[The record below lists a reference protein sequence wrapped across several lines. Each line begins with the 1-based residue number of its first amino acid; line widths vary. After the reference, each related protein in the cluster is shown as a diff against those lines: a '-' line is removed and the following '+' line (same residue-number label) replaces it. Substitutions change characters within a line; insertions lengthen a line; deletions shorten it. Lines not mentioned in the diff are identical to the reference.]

1 MSKIRKKDKY
11 IKSILEQ
18 DTYIS
23 ENTNK
28 IIDDFINEKEK
39 KLDKNKKVI
48 KFGIKH
54 ISVLTVAA
62 SFVLVILV
70 ASNTNINI
78 STTNSKNILH
88 VIQSIFTKPE
98 EEEEKKEEKESEKI
112 ENTIVN
118 SVNTNKVQNTV
129 NTINNTVKKENNAL
143 QVKELT
149 SQEACD
155 LARNKYGITD
165 KNTGIGIEYIYI
177 GITKDKNNVE
187 YYTFEME
194 WLYPQNEINPYLT
207 TIYVSKDGKTIKDI
221 YNPDKNKEIEI
232 KQEDRVENNG
242 NVEEVEKNEEPKIPD
257 SVPKEKTQHISGL
270 LVTFPNVPINRSYNG
285 DGIQTGSSISGYSE
299 TGSHVDIYN
308 SVHCKE
314 YYSFKSLEEITK
326 DVIQERI
333 DEKIIKEEKR
343 NINGH
348 EWVLFYSEIENN
360 VTQIRLY
367 TVKNEDVYFVEAYY
381 SKEDKEQVFKILDS
395 IMIPEG

>member
-1 MSKIRKKDKY
+1 MSKIKKKDKY

-18 DTYIS
+18 DNYIS

-28 IIDDFINEKEK
+28 IMDDFINEKEK
-39 KLDKNKKVI
+39 NLDKNKNVI

-54 ISVLTVAA
+54 ISVLTLAA

-78 STTNSKNILH
+78 RTTNSKNILH
-88 VIQSIFTKPE
+88 VIQSIFVKPE
-98 EEEEKKEEKESEKI
+98 EEEEKEPEKV
-112 ENTIVN
+112 ENKIVN
-118 SVNTNKVQNTV
+118 NVNTNKVQNTV
-129 NTINNTVKKENNAL
+129 NTTNNTKKENKVP

-149 SQEACD
+149 PQEACD

-232 KQEDRVENNG
+232 KQEERVENNG
-242 NVEEVEKNEEPKIPD
+242 NTEEVEKNEEPKIPN

-270 LVTFPNVPINRSYNG
+270 LVTFPNLPINRIFNG
-285 DGIQTGSSISGYSE
+285 DEIQIGSSISGFSN
-299 TGSHVDIYN
+299 TGSNIGIYN
-308 SVHCKE
+308 SIHCKE
-314 YYSFKSLEEITK
+314 YYSFTSLEEIK
-326 DVIQERI
+326 KEVIQERI

-348 EWVLFYSEIENN
+348 QWVLFYSKLDTN
-360 VTQIRLY
+360 TTTIRMY
-367 TVKNEDVYFVEAYY
+367 TVKHSDVYYVQAYY
-381 SKEDKEQVFKILDS
+381 SPEDEKQIFKILDS

>member
-1 MSKIRKKDKY
+1 MRKIRKKDKY

-98 EEEEKKEEKESEKI
+98 EEKKEEKEPEKV
-112 ENTIVN
+112 ENKIVN
-118 SVNTNKVQNTV
+118 NVNTNKVQNTV
-129 NTINNTVKKENNAL
+129 NETNNTVKKENKVP

-155 LARNKYGITD
+155 LARNKYGIID

-232 KQEDRVENNG
+232 KQEERVENNG
-242 NVEEVEKNEEPKIPD
+242 NVEEVEKNEEPTMPN

-270 LVTFPNVPINRSYNG
+270 LVTFPNLPIDRIFNG
-285 DGIQTGSSISGYSE
+285 NGIQIGSSISGFSN
-299 TGSHVDIYN
+299 TGSNIGIYN

-326 DVIQERI
+326 EVIQERI

-348 EWVLFYSEIENN
+348 EWVLFYSKLDATTTI
-360 VTQIRLY
+360 IRMY
-367 TVKNEDVYFVEAYY
+367 TVKHSDVYYVEAYY
-381 SKEDKEQVFKILDS
+381 SPEDEQQIFKILDS

>member
-1 MSKIRKKDKY
+1 MSKIKKKDKY

-39 KLDKNKKVI
+39 KLDKNKNVI

-88 VIQSIFTKPE
+88 VIQSIFAKPE
-98 EEEEKKEEKESEKI
+98 EEEEKETEKV
-112 ENTIVN
+112 ENKIVN
-118 SVNTNKVQNTV
+118 NVNTNKVQNTV
-129 NTINNTVKKENNAL
+129 NTTNNTVKKEDKVP

-165 KNTGIGIEYIYI
+165 KNTGIGIEYVYI

-194 WLYPQNEINPYLT
+194 WLYPQNEISPYLT

-232 KQEDRVENNG
+232 KQEEKVENNE
-242 NVEEVEKNEEPKIPD
+242 NVEEVEKNEEPKMPD

-270 LVTFPNVPINRSYNG
+270 LVTFPNLPINRIFNG
-285 DGIQTGSSISGYSE
+285 AEVQIGSSISGFSN
-299 TGSHVDIYN
+299 TGSNIDIYN
-308 SVHCKE
+308 STHCKE
-314 YYSFKSLEEITK
+314 YYSFTSLEEITK
-326 DVIQERI
+326 HVIQERI

-360 VTQIRLY
+360 VTQIQMY
-367 TVKNEDVYFVEAYY
+367 TVKHEDVYFVEAYY
-381 SKEDKEQVFKILDS
+381 SEEDKEQVFKILDS

>member
-1 MSKIRKKDKY
+1 MSKIKKKDKY

-18 DTYIS
+18 DNYIS
-23 ENTNK
+23 ENANK

-39 KLDKNKKVI
+39 NIDKNSKVI

-70 ASNTNINI
+70 ASNTNINTNI
-78 STTNSKNILH
+78 TNSKNILH

-98 EEEEKKEEKESEKI
+98 EEENKKEETEKI
-112 ENTIVN
+112 ENKVIN
-118 SVNTNKVQNTV
+118 SINTNEVQNTV
-129 NTINNTVKKENNAL
+129 NTTNNTKKENNKQQA
-143 QVKELT
+143 KEVT
-149 SQEACD
+149 EEEAYN

-165 KNTGIGIEYIYI
+165 KNTGIGIEYNYI

-194 WLYPQNEINPYLT
+194 WLYPQNEISPYLT

-232 KQEDRVENNG
+232 KQEEKIENNE
-242 NVEEVEKNEEPKIPD
+242 NVEEVEKNEQPKIPD

-270 LVTFPNVPINRSYNG
+270 LVTFPNLPINRIFNG
-285 DGIQTGSSISGYSE
+285 DGIQIGSSISGFSN
-299 TGSHVDIYN
+299 TGSNIGIYN
-308 SVHCKE
+308 SIHCKE
-314 YYSFKSLEEITK
+314 YYSFTSLEEITK
-326 DVIQERI
+326 EVIQERI

-348 EWVLFYSEIENN
+348 DWKLFYSKLDATTTI
-360 VTQIRLY
+360 IRMY
-367 TVKNEDVYFVEAYY
+367 TVKHYDVYYVEAYY
-381 SKEDKEQVFKILDS
+381 SQEDEKQIFKILDS